1 MMPMA
6 AIEAAITT
14 GVEGDTGRYLFS
26 SSSGLYKSFSPEGVS
41 IT

>member
-6 AIEAAITT
+6 TAEAAITM
-14 GVEGDTGRYLFS
+14 GVEGDTGLYLFS
-26 SSSGLYKSFSPEGVS
+26 SSSGLYRSFSPEGVS